1 MKVILRRSLRRGG
14 FVILLAAASWVVAM
28 PAVAQDQSPTASGV
42 PSGPSVSTSPIA
54 LPESGVLDRR
64 SYYVDAGPDIAPA
77 RFSFSVPSGW
87 VSYEGG
93 VTNGVGLYPSRGWE
107 AEAGFETWI
116 VSHVF
121 SDACHHTTLVDVGTT
136 VDELAAALAAQQGVV
151 ASGPTDVTVAGH
163 PAKRVELT
171 VPRDLDVATCENSRI
186 RFWPGPGP
194 DMTSGMCCMS
204 PMSRASAGWSSPGMV
219 PRPPRTI

>member
-1 MKVILRRSLRRGG
+1 
-14 FVILLAAASWVVAM
+14 
-28 PAVAQDQSPTASGV
+28 
-42 PSGPSVSTSPIA
+42 
-54 LPESGVLDRR
+54 
-64 SYYVDAGPDIAPA
+64 
-77 RFSFSVPSGW
+77 

-136 VDELAAALAAQQGVV
+136 VDGLAAALAAQQGVV

-194 DMTSGMCCMS
+194 DMTSGMCCIFGPGGTVVVDVADVESQRWVVVTRHGPKATADDLTSLDSLLASIRIDAAIPDTS
-204 PMSRASAGWSSPGMV
+204 PMSPSPA
-219 PRPPRTI
+219 P